1 MDLKNFMLKQK
12 TVTKNDILYD
22 FMYMKF
28 PEEANL

>member
-1 MDLKNFMLKQK
+1 MDLKNFMLKRK